1 MSSVKQYHAQCRCK
15 LFMLCNI
22 LHHNG
27 HILCYFGKDRNTER
41 LYQLWCSSG
50 PGSCSAHPPS
60 SGGAPEEVT
69 TAADAGDQEAEGD
82 HFSGSK
88 QLQPKLLD
96 IVTSQRDR
104 FRARYALWLRP
115 LFPLASLS
123 SHPQQGAGSVLEE
136 EEGTSCGQ
144 PARLVACEHDSN
156 QSITVCCRRHYLLNF
171 ELSWTESQLAQA

>member
-1 MSSVKQYHAQCRCK
+1 
-15 LFMLCNI
+15 MLCNI

-50 PGSCSAHPPS
+50 PGSGSAHPPS

-123 SHPQQGAGSVLEE
+123 SHPQQGLVL
-136 EEGTSCGQ
+136 CW
-144 PARLVACEHDSN
+144 RK
-156 QSITVCCRRHYLLNF
+156 RK
-171 ELSWTESQLAQA
+171 AQALGSQQDWSLVSMTAIKASPFVADDTTFSTLN